1 MRVRP
6 SLTYLS
12 GDGGLGEA
20 EALLGQRRGHVT
32 APRAAGSHHT
42 GRGGEGRE
50 RQTTDNREI
59 GGEGNLSSGLSK
71 SIM

>member
-1 MRVRP
+1 MRARP

-42 GRGGEGRE
+42 GRGGKG
-50 RQTTDNREI
+50 TTDNRER
-59 GGEGNLSSGLSK
+59 GGEGNLSSGL
-71 SIM
+71 